1 MSTRSIIGTTD
12 GTAFEGIYC
21 HFDGSPSSM
30 APELAT
36 IITRDGADALP
47 VLTGKT
53 QTARGGKTAAWSAI
67 TAVAPAPDTALP
79 DMDYSTYLETVPVS
93 ERDPAVTFL
102 YGHLAYS
109 NEDARD
115 RIAEGYGTVYLD
127 NPLRFSGT
135 LTDPDAET
143 GWTEWAYLFT
153 EDLTLVVYDVA
164 GAPFEVGRFTRE
176 DLVALAAGDKTAV
189 AAVERAE
196 CGEDYERC
204 GHYAWVHDKTVPGES
219 RNLSMGAWLGRE
231 PIPLDRAVGVICDGI
246 RHETGGGSSVQ
257 YGVMSLYTRR
267 GVYIPVAQVDRR
279 GDAMEPF
286 AGIELIFPPTKAE
299 MAEAS
304 A

>member
-1 MSTRSIIGTTD
+1 M
-12 GTAFEGIYC
+12 
-21 HFDGSPSSM
+21 
-30 APELAT
+30 
-36 IITRDGADALP
+36 
-47 VLTGKT
+47 
-53 QTARGGKTAAWSAI
+53 
-67 TAVAPAPDTALP
+67 
-79 DMDYSTYLETVPVS
+79 
-93 ERDPAVTFL
+93 
-102 YGHLAYS
+102 
-109 NEDARD
+109 
-115 RIAEGYGTVYLD
+115 
-127 NPLRFSGT
+127 
-135 LTDPDAET
+135 
-143 GWTEWAYLFT
+143 
-153 EDLTLVVYDVA
+153 
-164 GAPFEVGRFTRE
+164 GRFTRE

-279 GDAMEPF
+279 GDGMEPF